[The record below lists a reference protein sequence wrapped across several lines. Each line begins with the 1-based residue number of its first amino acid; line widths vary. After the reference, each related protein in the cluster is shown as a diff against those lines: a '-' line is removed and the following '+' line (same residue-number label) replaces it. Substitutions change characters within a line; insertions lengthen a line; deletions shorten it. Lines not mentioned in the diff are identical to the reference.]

1 MLGGM
6 VVVGEVLGAKMGDLF
21 ERTDEL
27 ESLSALVSRAAG
39 GESGVGVVR
48 GAPGVGKTSLLTA
61 ARTDALGQGMRVLS
75 ARGSPHERDYPF
87 AVVSQLFGPVVLATD
102 AGARPELFS
111 GPARHAQRLFEPT
124 GEVSSTSSDA
134 AYATLYGLFWLLAGI
149 AQAKPVLVAVDD
161 AHLCDAASGGFLSFL
176 ARRLEGL
183 PVTVLLAERSGEG
196 AVDEWLA
203 EVRDDPRVRMIT
215 PRPLSPQAVTA
226 MAEGRLS
233 GDVDEVLGQ
242 ACWQATGGNPFFVRA
257 ALDELAREEVIG
269 EARLERLHGL
279 GPETVLRSVLVRLAR
294 SPAGAVAV
302 AHAVAVLGD
311 GAVLADT
318 AKLAEL
324 PLAKARSAADGLT
337 ELGIFA
343 ADDRGVSFAHP
354 IVRNALYRDLT
365 SGARERLH
373 ARAAEMLMGGGVS
386 AAQVAVHVLRSGRGL
401 EGALDVLLTAGRT
414 ALAQGAPQV
423 GASYFRR
430 ALEEPLDAER
440 RAGLLIEL
448 GTAEAQAGDAGA
460 VEHLS
465 AGLRGAHDPERRVEA
480 ALALAHMLAAAER
493 MAESVAILTELGDD
507 LTESHPRVASRV
519 FSELVSLGDLIARPL
534 VPARARRLASSSD
547 AAGLTHR
554 AVELTA
560 AAESAV
566 DAGELAQQA
575 LADGELL
582 ARGDAVFAFACAM
595 LIYAEEYSAAQ
606 HHLDQAL
613 ASAVAASS
621 APGFIGASGQRALLN
636 ARRGRLVDAEAD
648 ARAALDVVRLHD
660 RQPWQTHTLTM
671 VIEALLAR
679 GQATQAAAELERF
692 LQFTDPPAGN
702 QGALLLEARGRLR
715 LELGDTRRAVDDLL
729 GAGHRLE
736 EWGLHNPSVAAWRS
750 QAAIGLAAL
759 GQRGRAVE
767 LAEAELALARRWA
780 SPRALGVALRALA
793 VVYNDERTIPLLND
807 ACATLASSQAP
818 VEHARALTD
827 LGAALRRANQRNH
840 AREHLRTALDIAH
853 TAGALSLAQRAH
865 TELIATGARPR
876 MPLRTGV
883 EALTPSERRIAQMAA
898 VGQTNM
904 AIAQDL
910 FVTLKTVEMHLT
922 STYRKLDISSRAQLA
937 HALAAQSSP

>member
-1 MLGGM
+1 
-6 VVVGEVLGAKMGDLF
+6 
-21 ERTDEL
+21 
-27 ESLSALVSRAAG
+27 
-39 GESGVGVVR
+39 
-48 GAPGVGKTSLLTA
+48 
-61 ARTDALGQGMRVLS
+61 MR
-75 ARGSPHERDYPF
+75 
-87 AVVSQLFGPVVLATD
+87 
-102 AGARPELFS
+102 
-111 GPARHAQRLFEPT
+111 
-124 GEVSSTSSDA
+124 
-134 AYATLYGLFWLLAGI
+134 
-149 AQAKPVLVAVDD
+149 
-161 AHLCDAASGGFLSFL
+161 
-176 ARRLEGL
+176 
-183 PVTVLLAERSGEG
+183 
-196 AVDEWLA
+196 
-203 EVRDDPRVRMIT
+203 
-215 PRPLSPQAVTA
+215 
-226 MAEGRLS
+226 
-233 GDVDEVLGQ
+233 
-242 ACWQATGGNPFFVRA
+242 
-257 ALDELAREEVIG
+257 
-269 EARLERLHGL
+269 
-279 GPETVLRSVLVRLAR
+279 
-294 SPAGAVAV
+294 
-302 AHAVAVLGD
+302 VAVLGD
-311 GAVLADT
+311 GAALADT

-343 ADDRGVSFAHP
+343 ADGRGLSFAHP

-373 ARAAEMLMGGGVS
+373 AHAARMLIDAGVS
-386 AAQVAVHVLRSGRGL
+386 AAQVAVHVLRSSRGL

-423 GASYFRR
+423 AASYFRR

-448 GTAEAQAGDAGA
+448 GSAEAQAGDAGA

-480 ALALAHMLAAAER
+480 ALALAHMLAAGER

-566 DAGELAQQA
+566 DAGGLAQQA
-575 LADGELL
+575 LAGGELL

-660 RQPWQTHTLTM
+660 WKPWQTHTLTM

-729 GAGHRLE
+729 GAGQRLE

-767 LAEAELALARRWA
+767 LAEAELALGRRWA

-807 ACATLASSQAP
+807 ACATLARSQAP

-853 TAGALSLAQRAH
+853 TTGALSLAQRAH
-865 TELIATGARPR
+865 TELTATGARPR

-937 HALAAQSSP
+937 HALAAQSSA